1 MHRFII
7 LPLVLILLLTAVG
20 CGSRQE
26 QRGQTIPRPEAH
38 LTTAQEQA
46 RHYLD
51 HYWESVDLQSDTTL
65 LAQSSPLPALMED
78 YCGLLSSFPA
88 EEVADAIINPLKR
101 SGSAI
106 LPHMLELYRQQLY
119 INASIYSSEE
129 HYSKVLDW
137 VISSAHVPQHLQERA
152 KTDLE
157 MVNKNRVGTP
167 GTDFIYTL
175 PDSTGRR
182 LSYLN
187 SPYNMLILAT
197 PGCPACAMVMKD
209 IVQSQEMKQLVDGKQ
224 LHILVVYVMVNDPD
238 EVRMHAEE
246 LPEWIEVGYDA
257 QHQILEEKLY
267 DIKQS
272 PTIYL
277 LDRQRRVLL
286 KDTNTPRCYNYIMQQ
301 TNKTRG

>member
-1 MHRFII
+1 MHRLLT
-7 LPLVLILLLTAVG
+7 LPLVLTLLLSAVG

-26 QRGQTIPRPEAH
+26 QRGQTIPPPEAP
-38 LTTAQEQA
+38 LTTAREQA
-46 RHYLD
+46 RNYLD
-51 HYWESVDLQSDTTL
+51 HYWDHLNLEEDTTL
-65 LAQSSPLPALMED
+65 MAKGSILYAMVRD

-88 EEVADAIINPLKR
+88 NEVEVDILKPLKR
-101 SGSAI
+101 SHQRL
-106 LPHMLELYRQQLY
+106 LPHILERYRHHLYTEADFY
-119 INASIYSSEE
+119 NSEE
-129 HYSKVLDW
+129 HYSKVLNW

-152 KTDLE
+152 KADLE

-167 GTDFIYTL
+167 ATDFIYTL

-187 SPYNMLILAT
+187 SPYNMLIFAT
-197 PGCPACAMVMKD
+197 PGCPSCAMVLEN
-209 IVQSQEMKQLVDGKQ
+209 IIREMKTLVESKQ
-224 LHILVVYVMVNDPD
+224 LHILVVYLMVNDPD

-246 LPEWIEVGYDA
+246 LPKWIEVGYDA
-257 QHQILEEKLY
+257 QHQILGEKLY

-272 PTIYL
+272 PSIYL